1 MARCGV
7 VAGDL
12 KLNNKEN
19 LAGRLSSIGCQRE
32 NFTRTSFF
40 LMSLILNK
48 FTQVILGNLKSMT
61 KRLIGLLRNNI
72 AVIYLARKLC
82 IVNFFIDI
90 YVR

>member
-1 MARCGV
+1 MARCSV

-19 LAGRLSSIGCQRE
+19 LAGRLSSTGFQRE

-82 IVNFFIDI
+82 IVIFLLI
-90 YVR
+90 YIC